1 MPTLATASAPQ
12 DDEQIGYG
20 KPPKSGQFKP
30 GQSGNPKGRPKGRK
44 GVNTI
49 IDDVFRKKVSL
60 REGGKVK
67 KISQVEALFRRVM
80 NDALKGDPK
89 ATDQALKLLQ
99 MMNNMREQSA
109 FGDDGT
115 TPDLAADLEAIE
127 QMLALHDVTVPPAEE
142 GGGDYPIFRY
152 NLMFIIVLGDCIFTG
167 LGCPLVS
174 QKRILNIKNYH
185 FARWVW
191 RSTLNL
197 KR

>member
-20 KPPKSGQFKP
+20 KPPKFGQFKP
-30 GQSGNPKGRPKGRK
+30 GQSGNPKGARK

-67 KISQVEALFRRVM
+67 KISQVQALFRRVM

-127 QMLALHDVTVPPAEE
+127 
-142 GGGDYPIFRY
+142 
-152 NLMFIIVLGDCIFTG
+152 
-167 LGCPLVS
+167 
-174 QKRILNIKNYH
+174 
-185 FARWVW
+185 
-191 RSTLNL
+191 
-197 KR
+197 

>member
-1 MPTLATASAPQ
+1 MSKLATESRLSLVSSKLASLVT
-12 DDEQIGYG
+12 
-20 KPPKSGQFKP
+20 
-30 GQSGNPKGRPKGRK
+30 PKGARK
-44 GVNTI
+44 AANTI

-67 KISQVEALFRRVM
+67 KISQVEALFRRLM

-127 QMLALHDVTVPPAEE
+127 
-142 GGGDYPIFRY
+142 
-152 NLMFIIVLGDCIFTG
+152 
-167 LGCPLVS
+167 
-174 QKRILNIKNYH
+174 
-185 FARWVW
+185 
-191 RSTLNL
+191 
-197 KR
+197 

>member
-44 GVNTI
+44 GINTI

-115 TPDLAADLEAIE
+115 TPDLAAIE

-142 GGGDYPIFRY
+142 GGGE
-152 NLMFIIVLGDCIFTG
+152 
-167 LGCPLVS
+167 
-174 QKRILNIKNYH
+174 
-185 FARWVW
+185 
-191 RSTLNL
+191 
-197 KR
+197 

>member
-20 KPPKSGQFKP
+20 KPPKSGHFKP
-30 GQSGNPKGRPKGRK
+30 GQSGNPKGRPKGCK

-80 NDALKGDPK
+80 NEALKGDPK

-142 GGGDYPIFRY
+142 GGT
-152 NLMFIIVLGDCIFTG
+152 IIRFFDT
-167 LGCPLVS
+167 
-174 QKRILNIKNYH
+174 
-185 FARWVW
+185 
-191 RSTLNL
+191 T
-197 KR
+197 

>member
-44 GVNTI
+44 GINTI

-67 KISQVEALFRRVM
+67 KISQVEALFRRLM

-142 GGGDYPIFRY
+142 GGT
-152 NLMFIIVLGDCIFTG
+152 IIRFFDT
-167 LGCPLVS
+167 
-174 QKRILNIKNYH
+174 
-185 FARWVW
+185 
-191 RSTLNL
+191 T
-197 KR
+197 

>member
-1 MPTLATASAPQ
+1 MPNLATASAPQ

-80 NDALKGDPK
+80 NEALKGAPK

-115 TPDLAADLEAIE
+115 TPDLGADLEAIE

-142 GGGDYPIFRY
+142 GGT
-152 NLMFIIVLGDCIFTG
+152 IIRFFDT
-167 LGCPLVS
+167 
-174 QKRILNIKNYH
+174 
-185 FARWVW
+185 
-191 RSTLNL
+191 T
-197 KR
+197 